1 MKTLVKKD
9 IYLMKSY
16 NILIIMMGTLLGFMN
31 VQGNGTDV
39 TQAGSLFSGI
49 LLITIPLSNLT
60 KEEGKTKDII
70 LKSLPIDRRAI
81 VLSRYITMF
90 IYIIFIFGI
99 TFISSY
105 IFSFSYNPMVVGKPI
120 SLCGLLF
127 NIIIVTIFIAI
138 VLPVQYLKIRISSI
152 INIIIYL
159 SLVIIPFIIS
169 KINSN
174 FVFAEV
180 FTRIANRGFQISLI
194 IYIPLG
200 ITLYYLSFLVSTKLY
215 KSIDR

>member
-1 MKTLVKKD
+1 MKILVKKD
-9 IYLMKSY
+9 IDLMSAY

-31 VQGNGTDV
+31 VLGNGADV

-70 LKSLPIDRRAI
+70 LKSLPIDRRDI

-120 SLCGLLF
+120 SLLGLLF
-127 NIIIVTIFIAI
+127 NIIIVIILIAI
-138 VLPVQYLKIRISSI
+138 ALPVQYLKRRISSI

-159 SLVIIPFIIS
+159 S
-169 KINSN
+169 
-174 FVFAEV
+174 
-180 FTRIANRGFQISLI
+180 FQI
-194 IYIPLG
+194 
-200 ITLYYLSFLVSTKLY
+200 STKLY